1 MAIFEIFIKEFCI
14 RFLFQYPHSCAVDEK
29 KCVNHFEIISFTYIL
44 AADKGSLTFAD
55 KFSKSEELVPSPD
68 DNSET
73 NRADSINHDD
83 GLYILG
89 GYLAKT
95 QPPKVD
101 NEPQRIGSY

>member
-1 MAIFEIFIKEFCI
+1 M
-14 RFLFQYPHSCAVDEK
+14 
-29 KCVNHFEIISFTYIL
+29 
-44 AADKGSLTFAD
+44 TFAD

-101 NEPQRIGSY
+101 NEPQRIGSYWSIFKYNWSRSKNPWHHM